1 MNRQRCKDAELL
13 LSKKIS
19 AATPQLAL
27 GKPKLTNPSQPS
39 SGIRISRRQRGGWLR
54 LQARALARKNRN
66 NRGAYGTLRNIP
78 TTLKPAIL
86 NPTAKG

>member
-54 LQARALARKNRN
+54 LQARTLARKSRT
-66 NRGAYGTLRNIP
+66 NRGAYGALRNKL
-78 TTLKPAIL
+78 TALNPATL